1 MAEEQEQEQGHGQGE
16 QAAWQSEAMFRVVVE
31 AAPDGLVMVD
41 EDGHILMVNRALEEL
56 FGWPREALLGQAIEL
71 LLPTEARAEHVAR
84 RQAYWSQAASP
95 LPVQRRA
102 LSGLR
107 RDGST
112 FAVEVS
118 LNPVQTGTRRH
129 VLATVV
135 DLTRRHADHAALTQA
150 LAEKTALLQEV
161 HHRVKNNLQVISS
174 LLSLQLRATG
184 AGAREALIVSQQRV
198 KAMALIHQL
207 LYEQG
212 DVSQVPLAAYL
223 GKLVA
228 LLQAGMGSDRVKLVL
243 DFSPAAEGVVLGLK
257 RAVPCGLLVNE
268 MVTNALKHAYPSPQS
283 GTVLVSLREG
293 EGGRAVI
300 TVADQGVG
308 LPPTESL
315 VGENGSV
322 GFQLIPV
329 LARQMGAHLH
339 VDQAGG
345 TAFALTFEP
354 EDQEASAK
362 GR

>member
-1 MAEEQEQEQGHGQGE
+1 MAEGQTHHHPE
-16 QAAWQSEAMFRVVVE
+16 HAAWQSEAMFRAVVE
-31 AAPDGLVMVD
+31 SAPDGLVMVD
-41 EDGHILMVNRALEEL
+41 EDGRIVMVNRALEDL
-56 FGWPREALLGQAIEL
+56 FGWPRADLLGQAIEV
-71 LLPTEARAEHVAR
+71 LLPPDARAAHAALR
-84 RQAYWSQAASP
+84 RAFGADGASRMV
-95 LPVQRRA
+95 VQRRA
-102 LSGLR
+102 LSGQR

-135 DLTRRHADHAALTQA
+135 DLTQRHADHAALTQA

-184 AGAREALIVSQQRV
+184 EGAREALIVSQQRV

-223 GKLVA
+223 GKLIA
-228 LLQAGMGSDRVKLVL
+228 LLHASMGSDRVRLVL
-243 DFSPAAEGVVLGLK
+243 DFNQLAEDVVLRLQ

-268 MVTNALKHAYPSPQS
+268 MVTNALKHAYPAPQS
-283 GTVLVSLREG
+283 GTVRVSLQRDER
-293 EGGRAVI
+293 GRTVI
-300 TVADQGVG
+300 TVDDQGVG
-308 LPPTESL
+308 LPPTVSL
-315 VGENGSV
+315 VGEGGSV

-354 EDQEASAK
+354 EDHEASAK
-362 GR
+362 GK